1 MKLKIQ
7 KSLRQ
12 GIFTEQV
19 TAFNSNTKTTQKAT
33 RYQMIGAKKKKINF
47 DRPTGYILS
56 LATGRSESIA
66 TTKKPQGKKMG
77 MATTIH
83 IQR

>member
-19 TAFNSNTKTTQKAT
+19 TASNSNTKTTHKPDA
-33 RYQMIGAKKKKINF
+33 RQMREPKKKKKGKKVT
-47 DRPTGYILS
+47 DRPV
-56 LATGRSESIA
+56 E
-66 TTKKPQGKKMG
+66 MG
-77 MATTIH
+77 VSTTIH